1 MKLRDILIVASA
13 FLLSIGVGFGAHQ
26 FLQSDGKYSS
36 DISVRAD
43 AENQVAGTNFDE
55 NYIELRYED
64 TPEARFYFKFN
75 DSRGVQRIEGLRQ
88 DGTLQTTTKIRSFG
102 EKTYFIYLR
111 YRDRPDK
118 SSEEDYIE
126 IYSIE
131 EA

>member
-1 MKLRDILIVASA
+1 MNFRDLLIVASA
-13 FLLSIGVGFGAHQ
+13 FFLSIGVGFGVHQ

-36 DISVRAD
+36 DLSNRAD
-43 AENQVAGTNFDE
+43 AENQVAGASFDG

-64 TPEARFYFKFN
+64 TPEASFYFKFN
-75 DSRGVQRIEGLRQ
+75 DSRGVQRIEDLRQ

-111 YRDRPDK
+111 YRDNPNQ
-118 SSEEDYIE
+118 SSEEDFIE
-126 IYSIE
+126 IYRIE